1 MFLATDD
8 YSFSEVNFTDWLDRL
23 IPLFK
28 ENHAETGHEN
38 TEYNPDYGRYL
49 KFDRTGFLACFI
61 IMHVPTC
68 DPVGVALFFLD
79 SEMQQKD
86 LMTAYQT
93 INFVTKRHRG
103 AAYPFMKFSDDN
115 LRKRGVNVIYRQSTS
130 RLDIG
135 KVYERM
141 GYSLT
146 EKLYLRRL

>member
-8 YSFSEVNFTDWLDRL
+8 YTFQELSFRGFYQEL

-38 TEYNPDYGRYL
+38 TKYNPDYDRYL
-49 KFDRTGFLACFI
+49 KFDKTGFLACFTI
-61 IMHVPTC
+61 LHLPT
-68 DPVGVALFFLD
+68 DEFVGVALFFLD
-79 SEMQQKD
+79 SEMQQQD
-86 LMTAYQT
+86 LMTAYQS
-93 INFVTKRHRG
+93 INFVTKKHRG
-103 AAYPFMKFSDDN
+103 AAYPFMKFCDDKLKN
-115 LRKRGVNVIYRQSTS
+115 RGVNVIYRQSTLRS
-130 RLDIG
+130 DIG